1 MSVKLCNKLTVA
13 TSSSKFNYQPYI
25 SEFFTIL
32 VGVLITSASII
43 GSGMLI
49 SIISEPSSAPFTP
62 EATNVHVRT
71 YAR

>member
-1 MSVKLCNKLTVA
+1 MLVKLCNKLAVA
-13 TSSSKFNYQPYI
+13 TSNSKFNYQPYI

-32 VGVLITSASII
+32 VGVFITSASII